1 MTKKQTDSANK
12 IQRELNDLNTRL
24 LGINLKLGLK
34 TEQLSPHWYEYILY
48 SVQNDTNG
56 NIVENKVFSGKP
68 EAVLGYIKG
77 FSDSMYLF
85 NR

>member
-1 MTKKQTDSANK
+1 MNKKNTDSFNK
-12 IQRELNDLNTRL
+12 IQRELNGINTRL
-24 LGINLKLGLK
+24 IGINIKLGLK
-34 TEQLSPHWYEYILY
+34 TKQTSLHWYEYMLY
-48 SVQNDTNG
+48 SIQNDASG
-56 NIVENKVFSGKP
+56 NIVENLVFSGKP